1 MQAYLRVFWTGVRAS
16 WSMYAVELT
25 PAVFF
30 GSKIPRAVLQALFF
44 VLIAKA
50 AGGDELARFA
60 LIGNAVHAAV
70 FPAIIYMAIVIEL
83 EKWAGT
89 LPQLIAAPTHW
100 LPLLLGRS
108 AATFG
113 DAFFSTVIVLGILI
127 PVLSPDIALWNL
139 LRAAPLVLLTVA
151 SASGLGWLV
160 GSISL
165 PLRWGALI
173 SNMTGY
179 AMMIVCGVN
188 FPLAGLPPLVQG
200 LGRALPMTH
209 GLLAVRAVVD
219 GAAYAE
225 VAGLV
230 GMELLI
236 GLAYAAAAWLLF
248 GHRLRTARGQGNL
261 ELV

>member
-1 MQAYLRVFWTGVRAS
+1 MGAYWRVFTTGVRAS
-16 WSMYAVELT
+16 WAMYAVELT
-25 PAVFF
+25 PAVLL
-30 GSKIPRAVLQALFF
+30 GSKIPRSVLQALFF
-44 VLIAKA
+44 VFIAKA
-50 AGGDELARFA
+50 AGGDAMARFA
-60 LIGNAVHAAV
+60 LVGNAVHAAV

-113 DAFFSTVIVLGILI
+113 DALFSTAIVLGILI
-127 PVLSPDIALWNL
+127 PVLEPGIELLNL
-139 LRAAPLVLLTVA
+139 LRAAPLVLITVA

-160 GSISL
+160 GSIAL
-165 PLRWGALI
+165 PIRWGSLI

-179 AMMIVCGVN
+179 AMMVLCGVN
-188 FPLAGLPPLVQG
+188 FPLAGLPPLLQWA
-200 LGRALPMTH
+200 GRSIPMTH

-219 GAAYAE
+219 GASYTD
-225 VAGLV
+225 VARLAGT
-230 GMELLI
+230 ELLI
-236 GLAYAAAAWLLF
+236 GAAYSVAAWWLF
-248 GHRLRTARGQGNL
+248 SHRLHSARVTGSL